1 MKKLLIVLT
10 VILWVGIVPFAL
22 AAEHQETKPTT
33 ESAAEETAHS
43 PKPEM
48 GHGMMMCPMM
58 ANAQKGQAMMM
69 GDSYSPLA
77 LLARAH
83 ELGLTYDQ
91 VQRLKE
97 LDKEISKKAR
107 GVLKP
112 DQISKI
118 NAAPFGPEGK
128 MASPMM
134 KMMEMKMKGK
144 MDETD
149 KNSEDMKSGKKPS
162 SMDKM

>member
-1 MKKLLIVLT
+1 MKKHLIVLT
-10 VILWVGIVPFAL
+10 VILWVAIVPLAL
-22 AAEHQETKPTT
+22 AAEHQETKPKPET
-33 ESAAEETAHS
+33 SAEETVHS
-43 PKPEM
+43 AKPEM
-48 GHGMMMCPMM
+48 SHNMMCPMM
-58 ANAQKGQAMMM
+58 ANAQKGQAMML

-77 LLARAH
+77 LLARAN

-91 VQRLKE
+91 VQKLKE

-128 MASPMM
+128 MSSPMM

-144 MDETD
+144 MDEKD
-149 KNSEDMKSGKKPS
+149 KNSEDMKSGGKPS